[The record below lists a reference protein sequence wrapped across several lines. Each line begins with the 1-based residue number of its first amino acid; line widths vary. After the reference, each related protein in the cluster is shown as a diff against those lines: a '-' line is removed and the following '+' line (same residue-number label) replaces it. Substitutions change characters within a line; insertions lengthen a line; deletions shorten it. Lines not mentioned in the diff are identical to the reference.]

1 MVCSV
6 AKGRILLVED
16 SLPTLLFLSDV
27 LEDEGYEVKALSES
41 SEVLKVV
48 GEFMPDVII
57 SDINMPAIDGVTLS
71 SIVRRSFPDLPII
84 LCSATRPKP
93 RQQHILDK
101 LQHCY
106 FRIKPLC
113 VQELLSLLEKLVE

>member
-1 MVCSV
+1 M

-41 SEVLKVV
+41 GEVLRVV

-57 SDINMPAIDGVTLS
+57 SDINMPSIDGITLS
-71 SIVRRSFPDLPII
+71 SLVRRSFPDLPII
-84 LCSATRPKP
+84 LCSATKPKP
-93 RQQHILDK
+93 RQQRILDEI
-101 LQHCY
+101 HRCY

-113 VQELLSLLEKLVE
+113 VQDLLSLLEELVE